1 MKKLSFFFAVAV
13 AAVIASCG
21 NGTPKADLKS
31 DIDTLSYVRGLTMTQ
46 GLHQYLEQMGVDSTQ
61 MNEFIK
67 GLNEGVNAGDDQ
79 KKSAYYIGVQI
90 GQQISQQMIKGINY
104 EIFGE
109 DSTQTISLKNFMAGF
124 VCGTL
129 QEDGI
134 MTMDE
139 ANLYAREKQSEI
151 KAEQMAKLYGPWKEE
166 NEAFMSK
173 LAKKAGV
180 QKLDNGVYYEIIEEG
195 NGEIPADTS
204 RVKVHYEGRLIN
216 DTIFDSSYR
225 RNEPTTFRCNQVIP
239 GWTNALTHMPA
250 GSKWKVYIPQEQAYG
265 DREAGQIK
273 PFSALVFTIELLS
286 IEK

>member
-1 MKKLSFFFAVAV
+1 MKKLSFFFAVAI

-21 NGTPKADLKS
+21 NGTPKANLKT

-67 GLNEGVNAGDDQ
+67 GLNEGVNTGDDQ

-129 QEDGI
+129 QKDGI

-151 KAEQMAKLYGPWKEE
+151 KAAQMEKLYGPWKEE

-173 LAKKAGV
+173 MAKKDGI

-216 DTIFDSSYR
+216 DTVFDSSYR
-225 RNEPTTFRCNQVIP
+225 RNEPTTFRCNQKIP
-239 GWTNALTHMPA
+239 GWTNALTHMPV
-250 GSKWKVYIPQEQAYG
+250 GSKWKVYIPQSQAYG

-273 PFSALVFTIELLS
+273 PFSTLVFTIELLN

>member
-1 MKKLSFFFAVAV
+1 MKKLSFFFAVAI

-225 RNEPTTFRCNQVIP
+225 RNAPTTCLCNQVIP
-239 GWTNALTHMPA
+239 
-250 GSKWKVYIPQEQAYG
+250 
-265 DREAGQIK
+265 
-273 PFSALVFTIELLS
+273 
-286 IEK
+286 

>member
-21 NGTPKADLKS
+21 NGTPKANLKT

-67 GLNEGVNAGDDQ
+67 GLNEGVNTGDDQ

-129 QEDGI
+129 QKDGI

-151 KAEQMAKLYGPWKEE
+151 KAAQMEKLYGPWKEE

-173 LAKKAGV
+173 MAKKDGI

-216 DTIFDSSYR
+216 DTVFDSSYR

-239 GWTNALTHMPA
+239 GWTNALTHMPV
-250 GSKWKVYIPQEQAYG
+250 GSKWKVYIPQSQAYG

-273 PFSALVFTIELLS
+273 PFSTLVFTIELLN

>member
-1 MKKLSFFFAVAV
+1 MKKLSFFFAVAI

-21 NGTPKADLKS
+21 NGTPKANLKT
-31 DIDTLSYVRGLTMTQ
+31 DIDTLSYVRGLSMTQ

-129 QEDGI
+129 QKDGI

-151 KAEQMAKLYGPWKEE
+151 KAAQMEKLYGPWKEE

-173 LAKKAGV
+173 MAKKDGI

-239 GWTNALTHMPA
+239 GWTNALTHMPV
-250 GSKWKVYIPQEQAYG
+250 GSKWKVYIPQSQAYG

-273 PFSALVFTIELLS
+273 PFSTLVFTIELLN

>member
-1 MKKLSFFFAVAV
+1 MKKLSFFFAVAI

-21 NGTPKADLKS
+21 NGTPKANLKT

-67 GLNEGVNAGDDQ
+67 GLNEGVNTGDDQ

-129 QEDGI
+129 QKDGI

-151 KAEQMAKLYGPWKEE
+151 KAAQMEKLYGPWKEE

-173 LAKKAGV
+173 MAKKDGI

-216 DTIFDSSYR
+216 DTVFDSSYR

-239 GWTNALTHMPA
+239 GWTNALTHMPV
-250 GSKWKVYIPQEQAYG
+250 GSKWKVYIPQSQAYG

-273 PFSALVFTIELLS
+273 PFSTLVFTIELLN